1 MGHADLI
8 RKLDSLP
15 PVQRVAVEQLIDTLA
30 AESQP
35 RSQERLER
43 ALAEARA
50 AWPRKMTTDEIDAE
64 VATMRAEWDG
74 RI

>member
-1 MGHADLI
+1 MGHSDLI
-8 RKLDSLP
+8 RKLDSLS
-15 PVQRVAVEQLIDTLA
+15 PVQRLAVEQLIDTLA

-35 RSQERLER
+35 RSPDRLER

-64 VATMRAEWDG
+64 VAKMRAEWDG

>member
-8 RKLDSLP
+8 RKLDSLSP
-15 PVQRVAVEQLIDTLA
+15 IQRVAMEQLIDTLA

-35 RSQERLER
+35 RSRERLER

-50 AWPRKMTTDEIDAE
+50 SWPRKMTADEIDAE
-64 VATMRAEWDG
+64 VARMRADG
-74 RI
+74 HRG